1 MTSRF
6 VFHRASLA
14 QSIITGLAGEGLLD
28 YSSGLFLAAPRRT
41 GKSTFLREDLLPACI
56 ERDWV
61 PVYVDLWSDM
71 KADPGVLI
79 ETAVVRALQQ
89 FDGQIKKLLK
99 AAGVEKINLM
109 RSVSWDLG
117 RGVLPAGATLT
128 DALQLLHLASGKRV
142 VLVVDEAQHAL
153 NSESGVNAMFALK
166 AARDA
171 MNQGAG
177 TEEGLRL
184 IFTGS
189 SRDKLAQ
196 LVLNR
201 QQPFFGA
208 MVTPFPLLGDDFVD
222 AYTKDINTKLA
233 AGNNFQTQDM
243 KRAFELV
250 GRRPELLAAIVQ
262 RVALGLGAAPDLGEL
277 LEQGAAEVQAGVWA
291 EFEAAYNP
299 LTAVQKA
306 ILEVMAACSAS
317 QTAFAAYTEA
327 TVQQVGVITQA
338 LGGESKPTAQTI
350 QAGLDALREKGLI
363 WRSGRGAYALED
375 SGMADWMLM
384 LAANRKAD
392 GR

>member
-14 QSIITGLAGEGLLD
+14 QSIIAGLAGEGLLD

-99 AAGVEKINLM
+99 AAGVEKINLL

-117 RGVLPAGATLT
+117 RGALPAGATLT

-153 NSESGVNAMFALK
+153 NSENGVNAMFALK

-177 TEEGLRL
+177 AEDGLRL

-222 AYTKDINTKLA
+222 AYTKDINSKLA

-299 LTAVQKA
+299 LTTVQKA
-306 ILEVMAACSAS
+306 ILEVMATCSAS

-338 LGGESKPTAQTI
+338 LGGEFKPTAQTI

-375 SGMADWMLM
+375 SGMVDWMLM
-384 LAANRKAD
+384 QAANRQAG